1 MEENKM
7 IDNEKQLNLVFYD
20 TESHGYIR
28 VHKDTFF
35 QFNLNGSE
43 FSKCSYYSKGYF
55 YLEEDCDATK
65 FEKIV
70 KDKGYSIN
78 YTNKY
83 VNCFY
88 FDNNKFQPNMEVK

>member
-1 MEENKM
+1 M

-43 FSKCSYYSKGYF
+43 FSKCSYYSKGY
-55 YLEEDCDATK
+55 
-65 FEKIV
+65 
-70 KDKGYSIN
+70 SIN

-88 FDNNKFQPNMEVK
+88 FDNNKFQPNMEIK